1 MNLLSWLFGKS
12 EQRASVRSEPV
23 LPDLL
28 LPRFQNGS
36 PEGLATVLACVNA
49 ISGSISS
56 LDAIVYSTSG
66 QSRTEVPNHPVSRL
80 IRQPNQ
86 NQTWPD
92 LVEWMLASVL
102 LTGNAVLVVQNDGA
116 GRIATL
122 TPIPWQCVQIDRLAT
137 GRLRYTVIGWQGVTK
152 VYLDNEVF
160 HLRDRSDD
168 GLIGRSRLSR
178 AQSVISGAF
187 ALQDYTLNMWSNQA
201 TPSGVMTFDAKPSN
215 EQIQA
220 IKEQAQSKY
229 SGTGNARSIM
239 VLPNGAKWQSIAIS
253 PEDAEALESRK
264 FSVQELCRV
273 YGVPPPLVQDYS
285 NNTFTNAAQASVWFA
300 QNTLMPWVKKIEAE
314 FIRSIF
320 GKSSQ
325 YELKLDLTSLMRGDY
340 ATRWQS
346 YNTAIQNKILSVNE
360 IREMEGFNPVTGGDM
375 PTSTPEPAAT

>member
-1 MNLLSWLFGKS
+1 MTFISWLFGKA
-12 EQRASVRSEPV
+12 EQRDSVRSEPV
-23 LPDLL
+23 LPDLM
-28 LPRFQNGS
+28 LPRFQSGS

-66 QSRTEVPNHPVSRL
+66 QSRTEAPNHPVSRL

-102 LTGNAVLVVQNDGA
+102 LTGNAVLVLEYDGA
-116 GRIATL
+116 GRISGL
-122 TPIPWQCVQIDRLAT
+122 TPIPWQCVQVDRLAT
-137 GRLRYTVIGWQGVTK
+137 GRLRYTVIGWQGITK

-178 AQSVISGAF
+178 AQAVIGGAF
-187 ALQDYTLNMWSNQA
+187 ALQEYSLNMWANQA
-201 TPSGVMTFDAKPSN
+201 TPSGVMTFEGKPSN

-220 IKEQAQSKY
+220 IKDQAKKKY
-229 SGTGNARSIM
+229 SGTDNARSIM

-285 NNTFTNAAQASVWFA
+285 NNTFTNAVQASVWFA
-300 QNTLMPWVKKIEAE
+300 QNTLMPWVRKIEAE
-314 FIRSIF
+314 FVRSVF
-320 GKSSQ
+320 GRGSQ
-325 YELKLDLTSLMRGDY
+325 FEMKLDLTSLMRGDY
-340 ATRWQS
+340 AARWTS
-346 YNTAIQNKILSVNE
+346 YATAIQNKILSVNE
-360 IREMEGFNPVTGGDM
+360 IREMEGFNPIDGGDM
-375 PTSTPEPAAT
+375 PAATPEPAAT

>member
-23 LPDLL
+23 LPDLM
-28 LPRFQNGS
+28 LPRFQSGS

-66 QSRTEVPNHPVSRL
+66 QSRTEAPNHPVSRL

-220 IKEQAQSKY
+220 IKEQAQRKY

>member
-1 MNLLSWLFGKS
+1 MNLFSWLFGKS

-66 QSRTEVPNHPVSRL
+66 QSRTEAPNHPVSRL

-201 TPSGVMTFDAKPSN
+201 TPSGVMTFDVKPSN